1 MISIILSIATSFA
14 YATSLTEAFS
24 PVSQRN
30 VPRDIRLQ
38 PIHIQLN
45 LIPLSQAWDFL
56 ANSNRPETIKCET
69 FVSLVPQL
77 GCELLDSNGALTT
90 SAAGD
95 YKLYLAIHVDDL
107 PPLVEL
113 TLQLFDA
120 TAIDFPA
127 PRMIGPPWRRRWSK
141 QPSNRP
147 FRCTILM

>member
-45 LIPLSQAWDFL
+45 LIPLSQAWDIL
-56 ANSNRPETIKCET
+56 ANSNRPETINCET
-69 FVSLVPQL
+69 L
-77 GCELLDSNGALTT
+77 GCESLDSNGALTT

-95 YKLYLAIHVDDL
+95 YKLYLATHVDDL

-113 TLQLFDA
+113 TLQVFDA
-120 TAIDFPA
+120 TAIALSSTTDWVVQPA
-127 PRMIGPPWRRRWSK
+127 ISMYNSYANAVGYIE
-141 QPSNRP
+141 
-147 FRCTILM
+147 

>member
-1 MISIILSIATSFA
+1 MISIILSIVTSFA

-56 ANSNRPETIKCET
+56 ANSNRPKTIKCET

-77 GCELLDSNGALTT
+77 GCELLDSNGALTK
-90 SAAGD
+90 SAAGN

-120 TAIDFPA
+120 TAIALSSTTDDWSALEKTVVEAAVQPA
-127 PRMIGPPWRRRWSK
+127 I
-141 QPSNRP
+141 
-147 FRCTILM
+147 